1 MKSIVFTDF
10 TPSMAECV
18 PFTYTATKI
27 DGITPID
34 STLFTF
40 LSASNEI
47 QVSSTNFAHIG
58 VHKILI
64 TATLGTSG
72 LYPTGSL

>member
-1 MKSIVFTDF
+1 MV
-10 TPSMAECV
+10 ECV
-18 PFTYTATKI
+18 PFTYKATKI

-40 LSASNEI
+40 LAASREI
-47 QVSSTNFAHIG
+47 KVSSTNLAHIG
-58 VHKILI
+58 VHTILI
-64 TATLGTSG
+64 TATLGNSG

>member
-1 MKSIVFTDF
+1 MKSIVFTAF
-10 TPSMAECV
+10 TPTIVECV

-40 LSASNEI
+40 LATSREI
-47 QVSSTNFAHIG
+47 
-58 VHKILI
+58 
-64 TATLGTSG
+64 
-72 LYPTGSL
+72 